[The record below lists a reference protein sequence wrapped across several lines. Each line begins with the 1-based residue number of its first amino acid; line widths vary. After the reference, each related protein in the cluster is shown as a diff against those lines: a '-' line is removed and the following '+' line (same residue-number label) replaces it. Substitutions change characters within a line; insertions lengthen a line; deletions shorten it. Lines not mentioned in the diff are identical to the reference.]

1 MMENFGNIVDESF
14 PSLLSNSTSDQSS
27 LENLTLGPT
36 LGIPVA
42 ASTVA
47 KIRANRIIDTQASY
61 LEDDKFSLE
70 QTLSSEEKQRF
81 SLSFKDDLGDAENFF
96 ADNCFSDM
104 LVKVNLEE
112 SKSKSEISNTGLSD
126 EDIDAV
132 HLQDELKL
140 YFDTV
145 VPSAMQRGPVD
156 GLDISTEGESKR
168 LNFRPG
174 LEGGESNVPALKSL
188 ESEHRHCDEDQA
200 VTPPVTGAVGRECSN
215 GNEENIN
222 EGLTTH
228 PQSPSDRP
236 STNNEMR
243 VLDIVDGMG
252 ADSNDHHS
260 SAFLPTA
267 SIPEDSAR
275 PLHHLNPFKDTRDS
289 TAFMSNTNQS
299 GHHLSKV
306 LQNTHVVDELSDRQ
320 ENPNKAS
327 GLSCVLEPLQGSKED
342 FEGPSLDP
350 KYLSQSFHDEE
361 AGSWSH
367 FPEDMDFH
375 QGESEK
381 QSVVYQNEEGK
392 WVTDLAYYSSF
403 QKELESN
410 LSKELSSQFQKE
422 DFVSGSDV
430 IEKITEDQEVFEKE
444 NRFIQEEQMEA
455 NGSLGM
461 GDSSWKLPTS
471 SHILMRASQI
481 SSDFERGNHS
491 YLRLSLGE
499 FFQQRSEALGCL
511 GYEEDT
517 VKRPSFGYIITS
529 PEKREPFALIRPSDF
544 SSRGSSFHSETI
556 PLSDA
561 DEPMNAED
569 LEKTLEDN
577 VDRTITNIDVQSALT
592 DMDNLKG
599 LNNTVM
605 LGKDCDIKETTVLG
619 KDLPKT
625 PTDVQLSISTIASAI
640 ANASLNSDPAQ
651 LAAMIIELSQKSHFK
666 VKQTTNDDQDA
677 SILPHPSSRTAAA
690 QANIV
695 GNISTFDMEK
705 YLKRVELSASDS
717 DVYSSQS
724 CVDLLG
730 LTDGQ
735 DVSHRIVEPPFE
747 NNLEA
752 GTRNSTEAE
761 HLFNERTRSCSSRIL
776 STSSDGTEESPYN
789 LTTFQSNGR
798 KVVTS
803 QPKNLPTAL
812 KMSSS
817 LNCNLPNTR
826 EAPLKSKLLAEC
838 KPGSGKSEVAKDPA
852 TDRSKNDA
860 TVKLQEVCSH
870 VCSAPASDTQDSVE
884 ADALKSS
891 PEHNAPTHAQSSFRP
906 STSPLTHSSPS
917 QTSILTT
924 EGVSSYESSEDLMKT
939 CPRNPPFP
947 ELHISNLSMSRL
959 TYLSINDGHG
969 TPDQKK
975 NTSME
980 LSTTIIRASPTP
992 EEEEV
997 KLRKDWAGVFQDSS
1011 GNILEPSMS
1020 PNHTPFKA
1028 SDPTQQIYGLG
1039 AHSQNS
1045 CNFHQWTKD
1054 FPPDSRPTKNCSEIR
1069 HCAYVGDSGYTSN
1082 LNIQHQQGGITGTD
1096 PRSIVSQHWHGISG
1110 HGMQSAPT
1118 SSAYMTSDL
1127 RYAPP
1132 ISNYTSHV
1140 ALLDVPRTAP
1150 VPLSR
1155 GAVFSTHSTQQY
1167 LDGEV
1172 PPHMSIH
1179 LGGGHS
1185 TVYPILPALPG
1196 GYAQIQNPHQCFSK
1210 SYSQQ
1215 GITQWVPIDF
1225 TDLEASVVVP
1235 DELKFPSPCCVGIAS
1250 QIPLSIFNP
1259 TDRWLQVSISISSLS
1274 IDGEQVDLIP
1284 YQWIVVKNKT
1294 VVCPKSTEEQT
1305 VLFIAPQ
1312 PGVYQ
1317 CTLNVQ
1323 SWPASAETV
1332 TRAKLF
1338 SKRILFGA
1346 VAENPAVEAEVGKS
1360 GCLDFG
1366 DLPAG
1371 SSKALPLRLINRT
1384 HAVIPIRL
1392 FMSANATSWRCFTFS
1407 KSSVV
1412 EEVVH
1417 PAANRTA
1424 PSVVNYVLHAS
1435 NGDNPGVFMIWV
1447 HFHAPQ
1453 KYMSTTGELGPA
1465 DELTARIDIE
1475 VDSPGPSRVIQ
1486 SVGLKARSG
1495 TARVHAPRHLQTVSL
1510 QAPFGQS
1517 TEQTLPL
1524 KNAGNINVQLRLK
1537 SSDSSE
1543 CFYVKPSELM
1553 LHAGEEQGIVVSFT
1567 AKDKQKCIESVLT
1580 ILVLPSGPQYE
1591 VILKGEVQPEGNGK
1605 AVHNSTT
1612 VSQCQVPP
1620 ILSNK
1625 QFMVWGG
1632 VTLGRAM
1639 QQKLVLRNNSTN
1651 VAQQLRLLVRGQD
1664 QDCFQLQSSF
1674 GPEERLSQHREL
1686 TIRPKE
1692 DMAVHLLYTPTRVAC
1707 MLAKLEIKQSSVR
1720 PSQPGIKFTIPLSG
1734 YGGTSNVILEDLEKY
1749 SEGYMASLTGVK
1761 VGSVSK
1767 LCLCVRNTG
1776 SRAAYVKAVIYTDLQ
1791 KSELAETTVFSLAPS
1806 QFVLK
1811 ERTKEVITVLLKTS
1825 PREQALCQSRAALL
1839 ATVCLF
1845 CGDEISRQQYRRFRT
1860 SKPLTGQKVLSDDSL
1875 LKNVPFDETFLGED
1889 EVHEVFD
1896 LPQRPSDAQIFFNN
1910 MNKVLLSLLG
1920 TTDTAGL
1927 DDHLEFLHTSQRNG
1941 SELDGGFGPS
1951 DQASHVS
1958 LDVLPVKGPPLVAK
1972 EAFQNPTDEY
1982 CGSWRIKPEQV
1993 VLRAPTIGG
2002 VADICQVQIVNNSG
2016 CELSFE
2022 LSWPA
2027 HCLTITPQN
2036 GVIEPESHMQIHI
2049 SPNPSLISKPLQLP
2063 WNGHVYVLC
2072 DGQQKFV
2079 KVQIQQNMT
2088 KDVMMSGVSDKSV
2101 LPLVPQAEI
2110 PALPT
2115 AKIQP
2120 RGDIISQI
2128 EIINRILVFPITPC
2142 GESTECS
2149 LKVEN
2154 KGKEVRWYLSSLAPP
2169 YVKGVDGTGDVYR
2182 ATYTAFR
2189 CPKVS
2194 GILGTQGNIQV
2205 PFTFLPRDEGDYAQF
2220 WDLECHPVG
2229 EQKQKSRLRFQLC
2242 GTGVKSRASTGL
2254 NEGDPSVAQLETST
2268 KPKMRPD
2275 SKAKTESEEAPKR
2288 GGVYAPQDIYTFPVT
2303 RLGLAHTLKVN
2314 FRNNSFDTHE
2324 LTFCS
2329 PRAPFHI
2336 KHSKY
2341 SLRSQH
2347 YINLPVQFKPTSEGS
2362 HVGFLV
2368 VQVGTSGAKLSI
2380 QLVGEAIT

>member
-1 MMENFGNIVDESF
+1 MENVRNIVDESF
-14 PSLLSNSTSDQSS
+14 PSLLSNESS
-27 LENLTLGPT
+27 LENLTLGST

-42 ASTVA
+42 ASTVS
-47 KIRANRIIDTQASY
+47 KIRVNRITDTQASY
-61 LEDDKFSLE
+61 LEDKFSLE
-70 QTLSSEEKQRF
+70 QTLKSEEKQRF
-81 SLSFKDDLGDAENFF
+81 ALSFKDDLGDAENFF
-96 ADNCFSDM
+96 ADKCFSDM

-112 SKSKSEISNTGLSD
+112 SESKSKSGISTTGLSD
-126 EDIDAV
+126 EDIDAEN
-132 HLQDELKL
+132 LQDELQL
-140 YFDTV
+140 YFDTI
-145 VPSAMQRGPVD
+145 VPSAMQRGQVE
-156 GLDISTEGESKR
+156 GLGISAEGECKR
-168 LNFRPG
+168 FNFRPG
-174 LEGGESNVPALKSL
+174 LEGGGSNVPLLKSL
-188 ESEHRHCDEDQA
+188 ESEHRYFEEDQTI
-200 VTPPVTGAVGRECSN
+200 TPPVTGAVGREGSN
-215 GNEENIN
+215 ENEENIN
-222 EGLTTH
+222 EGITTH

-236 STNNEMR
+236 TNNER
-243 VLDIVDGMG
+243 VIDIVDGMG
-252 ADSNDHHS
+252 ADSNEHHLFS

-267 SIPEDSAR
+267 SIPEDGAR
-275 PLHHLNPFKDTRDS
+275 THLNTFKDTRDS
-289 TAFMSNTNQS
+289 TAFMSNGNLS
-299 GHHLSKV
+299 SFHLSKV
-306 LQNTHVVDELSDRQ
+306 LQNTHVVDELSVR
-320 ENPNKAS
+320 EGNPRSAS
-327 GLSCVLEPLQGSKED
+327 GVSCVFLEPLQGSRED
-342 FEGPSLDP
+342 SEDPSLDP

-361 AGSWSH
+361 AGSWSN

-375 QGESEK
+375 QDEDEK
-381 QSVVYQNEEGK
+381 PSVVYQNEEGK

-403 QKELESN
+403 EKELESN
-410 LSKELSSQFQKE
+410 PSKELSSQFQKE
-422 DFVSGSDV
+422 DFVSGSNA
-430 IEKITEDQEVFEKE
+430 IEKITEDQEVFDKE
-444 NRFIQEEQMEA
+444 HQFIQEEQMEA

-481 SSDFERGNHS
+481 SSDFEKGNHS
-491 YLRLSLGE
+491 YQRLSLGE

-511 GYEEDT
+511 GNEEDT

-556 PLSDA
+556 LLS

-577 VDRTITNIDVQSALT
+577 VDRTITEIDVQSALT
-592 DMDNLKG
+592 DKGSLKG
-599 LNNTVM
+599 FNDTVM
-605 LGKDCDIKETTVLG
+605 LGKDCNSKETTVLRT
-619 KDLPKT
+619 DLPES
-625 PTDVQLSISTIASAI
+625 PNDVQLSISTIASAI
-640 ANASLNSDPAQ
+640 ANASVSSDPAQ

-666 VKQTTNDDQDA
+666 VKQTTKDDQDA
-677 SILPHPSSRTAAA
+677 SILPDPSSRTAAA
-690 QANIV
+690 KTNIV
-695 GNISTFDMEK
+695 GNISAFDMEK
-705 YLKRVELSASDS
+705 YLKRVELSASDG
-717 DVYSSQS
+717 DVYSSPS
-724 CVDLLG
+724 CVDFLG
-730 LTDGQ
+730 LTNGRDI
-735 DVSHRIVEPPFE
+735 SHGIVEPPFE
-747 NNLEA
+747 NDLEA
-752 GTRNSTEAE
+752 ATRNSTEAE
-761 HLFNERTRSCSSRIL
+761 NPFNERTRTFSSRIL
-776 STSSDGTEESPYN
+776 SISSDGTEESLYN
-789 LTTFQSNGR
+789 LTTSQSDGR
-798 KVVTS
+798 NVVIS
-803 QPKNLPTAL
+803 QPKELPTAL

-817 LNCNLPNTR
+817 LNCDLPNTGGSTV
-826 EAPLKSKLLAEC
+826 KSKLLAEC
-838 KPGSGKSEVAKDPA
+838 KPGSAKSEVATDPA

-860 TVKLQEVCSH
+860 TVKLREVSSH
-870 VCSAPASDTQDSVE
+870 VCSTPALDSRGSAE
-884 ADALKSS
+884 DALKSS
-891 PEHNAPTHAQSSFRP
+891 PELNAPMHAQSSFRP

-917 QTSILTT
+917 QTSIHTK
-924 EGVSSYESSEDLMKT
+924 EGVSSYESSEDLLKT
-939 CPRNPPFP
+939 CPRNTPFP
-947 ELHISNLSMSRL
+947 EPQMSNLSMSRL

-992 EEEEV
+992 EEEGV

-1011 GNILEPSMS
+1011 GNCLEPSMS
-1020 PNHTPFKA
+1020 PNHTQFKT
-1028 SDPTQQIYGLG
+1028 SDPTQQIYGQG
-1039 AHSQNS
+1039 AYSQNG
-1045 CNFHQWTKD
+1045 CNFHQGTKD

-1096 PRSIVSQHWHGISG
+1096 PRSIVSPHWLGISG
-1110 HGMQSAPT
+1110 LGMQSAPT

-1132 ISNYTSHV
+1132 VANYTSHV
-1140 ALLDVPRTAP
+1140 ALMDAPRTAA

-1155 GAVFSTHSTQQY
+1155 GAVFSTHSAQQY

-1172 PPHMSIH
+1172 PPHMSNH
-1179 LGGGHS
+1179 LSGGHGAI
-1185 TVYPILPALPG
+1185 YPMLPGLPG
-1196 GYAQIQNPHQCFSK
+1196 GYLNCAQIQNPRQCFSK
-1210 SYSQQ
+1210 TCSQQ
-1215 GITQWVPIDF
+1215 GITQWGPIDF

-1294 VVCPKSTEEQT
+1294 VVCPKSTEEQK
-1305 VLFIAPQ
+1305 VLFIAPR

-1323 SWPASAETV
+1323 SWPASAEPETV

-1338 SKRILFGA
+1338 SKRILFGG
-1346 VAENPAVEAEVGKS
+1346 VAENPAVEVEIGKS

-1371 SSKALPLRLINRT
+1371 SSKALPLRLLNRT
-1384 HAVIPIRL
+1384 HAIVPIRL

-1412 EEVVH
+1412 EE
-1417 PAANRTA
+1417 AANRTT

-1517 TEQTLPL
+1517 TQQTLPL

-1537 SSDSSE
+1537 SSDGSE
-1543 CFYVKPSELM
+1543 CFSIKPSEFM
-1553 LHAGEEQGIVVSFT
+1553 LHAGEEQGIVISFT
-1567 AKDKQKCIESVLT
+1567 PKDKQKCIESVLT

-1591 VILKGEVQPEGNGK
+1591 VILKGEVQPQGNGK

-1612 VSQCQVPP
+1612 VPQCQVPP

-1632 VTLGRAM
+1632 VTLGRTM
-1639 QQKLVLRNNSTN
+1639 QQKLVLRNNSTS

-1674 GPEERLSQHREL
+1674 GQEERLSQHREL

-1692 DMAVHLLYTPTRVAC
+1692 DMAVRLLYTPTRVSC
-1707 MLAKLEIKQSSVR
+1707 MMAKLEIKQSSVR

-1749 SEGYMASLTGVK
+1749 SEGYRATLTGVR

-1776 SRAAYVKAVIYTDLQ
+1776 SRAAYVKAMIYTDLQ
-1791 KSELAETTVFSLAPS
+1791 TSELAETSVFSLAPS

-1825 PREQALCQSRAALL
+1825 PREQALCQSRAAVL

-1845 CGDEISRQQYRRFRT
+1845 CGDEISRQQYRRSRT
-1860 SKPLTGQKVLSDDSL
+1860 SKPLTGQRVLSDDSL

-1889 EVHEVFD
+1889 EVHEVCD
-1896 LPQRPSDAQIFFNN
+1896 LPQRPSDTHIFFNN

-1920 TTDTAGL
+1920 TTNAAGL

-1941 SELDGGFGPS
+1941 SDMDGGLGPS

-1972 EAFQNPTDEY
+1972 EAFQNPTEEY
-1982 CGSWRIKPEQV
+1982 CASWRVKPELV
-1993 VLRAPTIGG
+1993 VLRAPTLGG
-2002 VADICQVQIVNNSG
+2002 VADICQVQIMNHSG

-2036 GVIEPESHMQIHI
+2036 GVIEPESHIQIHI

-2079 KVQIQQNMT
+2079 KVQLQQNMA
-2088 KDVMMSGVSDKSV
+2088 KDVTMSDVSDKSV
-2101 LPLVPQAEI
+2101 LTVAPQAEI

-2120 RGDIISQI
+2120 RSDEISQI

-2189 CPKVS
+2189 CPTVS
-2194 GILGTQGNIQV
+2194 GNLGTLGNIQV

-2254 NEGDPSVAQLETST
+2254 NEGDPSLAQPETST
-2268 KPKMRPD
+2268 KPRMRPD

-2314 FRNNSFDTHE
+2314 FRNNSFDTYE
-2324 LTFCS
+2324 LTFIS

-2380 QLVGEAIT
+2380 QLVGEAIP